1 MNIHLLS
8 QRGDGY
14 VNDGFM
20 EERMSRRPR
29 VPPEIMTDMIA
40 HARQAYPAEACGIIS
55 GTQDALT
62 RLTRCRNVQDED
74 PLNGSNS
81 SREGYTV
88 ALEDL
93 VAVLRE
99 GRARGEEIRAIYH
112 SHVDKGAY
120 FSDED
125 KRVATWGGKPVW
137 PGVDYIVVSVMLGK
151 PKEANL
157 FTWNEGRRDFEGAR
171 LEMP

>member
-1 MNIHLLS
+1 
-8 QRGDGY
+8 
-14 VNDGFM
+14 M

-29 VPPEIMTDMIA
+29 VPPEIMTDMVA

-62 RLTRCRNVQDED
+62 RLTRCRNVQDDD
-74 PLNGSNS
+74 PVSGSRS
-81 SREGYTV
+81 SREGYTI
-88 ALEDL
+88 APEDL

-112 SHVDKGAY
+112 SHVDEGAY
-120 FSDED
+120 FSEED
-125 KRVATWGGKPVW
+125 KRVATWDGKPVW
-137 PGVDYIVVSVMLGK
+137 PGVDYIIVSVMKGE
-151 PKEANL
+151 PEEVNL
-157 FTWNEGRRDFEGAR
+157 FTWNGERRDFEGAS